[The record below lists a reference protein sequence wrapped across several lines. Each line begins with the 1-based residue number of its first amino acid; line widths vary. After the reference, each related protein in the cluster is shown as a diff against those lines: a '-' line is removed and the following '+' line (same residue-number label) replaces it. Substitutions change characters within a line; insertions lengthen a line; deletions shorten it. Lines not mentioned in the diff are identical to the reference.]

1 MEELSFKEKTIRY
14 DVQGSGPAVFLLHG
28 YLESL
33 EIWEDFAQELAGEY
47 KVIRM
52 DLPGHGKS
60 QVVDDVHSME
70 LLAEAARQVLDAA
83 GVDRCTLVGHSLGGY
98 VTLAFLDLYPGRLNG
113 FSLFHSHPFADKKQV
128 REKRQGEIDLVRQGR
143 KDEIFDVNVPKLFA
157 DDNLQ
162 AFSPQVEWVRGIA
175 ESTPGEG
182 IIANLRGMMERPD
195 RSGLVAS
202 TTKPFRMVAG
212 KKDKYINYQ
221 TVVPAIPIPQKGE
234 LIALENSGHLGFI
247 EEKARS
253 LEIFRHFLAEAAKN
267 RG

>member
-1 MEELSFKEKTIRY
+1 MKELTFKDKKIRY

-33 EIWEDFAQELAGEY
+33 EIWDDFARELADDY
-47 KVIRM
+47 TVIRM

-83 GVDRCTLVGHSLGGY
+83 GADRCTLVGHSLGGY

-113 FSLFHSHPFADKKQV
+113 FSLFHSHPFADNEQV

-143 KDEIFDVNVPKLFA
+143 EKEIFDVNVPKLFA

-162 AFSPQVEWVRGIA
+162 AFSHQVEWVRGIA

-195 RSGLVAS
+195 RSGLVEA

-212 KKDKYINYQ
+212 RKDKYINYEK
-221 TVVPAIPIPQKGE
+221 VVPGIPIPQQGS
-234 LIALENSGHLGFI
+234 LVTLENSGHLGFI

-253 LEIFRHFLAEAAKN
+253 VEVFRTFLAEATG
-267 RG
+267 RI

>member
-1 MEELSFKEKTIRY
+1 MEELNFKNKKVRY
-14 DVQGSGPAVFLLHG
+14 DVQGQGPAVFFLHG

-33 EIWEDFAQELAGEY
+33 EIWEEFARELAGEY
-47 KVIRM
+47 TVIRM

-60 QVVDDVHSME
+60 EVIDDVHSME
-70 LLAEAARQVLDAA
+70 LLAEAARHVLDAA
-83 GVDRCTLVGHSLGGY
+83 DVDHCTLVGHSLGGY

-113 FSLFHSHPFADKKQV
+113 FALFHSHPFADSEQV

-143 KDEIFDVNVPKLFA
+143 QKEIFDVNVPKLFA

-175 ESTPGEG
+175 EDTPGEG

-195 RSGLVAS
+195 RSGLVENTS
-202 TTKPFRMVAG
+202 KSFRMLAG

-221 TVVPAIPIPQKGE
+221 TVVPRIPIPENGR
-234 LIALENSGHLGFI
+234 LITLENSGHLGFI

-253 LEIFRHFLAEAAKN
+253 VKIFRDFLAEAGN

>member
-1 MEELSFKEKTIRY
+1 MEELNFKDKKVRY
-14 DVQGSGPAVFLLHG
+14 DVQGEGPAVFLLHG

-33 EIWEDFAQELAGEY
+33 EIWEEFAGELTGEY

-60 QVVDDVHSME
+60 EVIDDVHSME
-70 LLAEAARQVLDAA
+70 LLAEAAKHVLDAA
-83 GVDRCTLVGHSLGGY
+83 GADQCTLVGHSLGGY

-113 FSLFHSHPFADKKQV
+113 FALFHSHPFADKEQV
-128 REKRQGEIDLVRQGR
+128 REKRQSEIDLVRQGR
-143 KDEIFDVNVPKLFA
+143 QKEIFDVNVPRLFA

-175 ESTPGEG
+175 EATPGEG
-182 IIANLRGMMERPD
+182 IIANLRGMMQRPD
-195 RSGLVAS
+195 RSGLVAN
-202 TTKPFRMVAG
+202 TTKPFRMIAG
-212 KKDKYINYQ
+212 KKDKYIDYE
-221 TVVPAIPIPQKGE
+221 TVVPRIPIPENGR
-234 LIALENSGHLGFI
+234 LITLENSGHLGFI

-253 LEIFRHFLAEAAKN
+253 VKIFRNFLTEAGN

>member
-1 MEELSFKEKTIRY
+1 MEELNFKNKKVRY
-14 DVQGSGPAVFLLHG
+14 DVQGQGPAVFFLHG

-33 EIWEDFAQELAGEY
+33 EIWEEFARELAGEY
-47 KVIRM
+47 TVIRM

-60 QVVDDVHSME
+60 EVIDDVHSME
-70 LLAEAARQVLDAA
+70 LLAEAARHVLDAA
-83 GVDRCTLVGHSLGGY
+83 DVDHCTLVGHSLGGY

-113 FSLFHSHPFADKKQV
+113 FALFHSHPFADSEQV

-143 KDEIFDVNVPKLFA
+143 QKEIFDVNVPKLFA

-195 RSGLVAS
+195 RSGLVEDTS
-202 TTKPFRMVAG
+202 KSFRMLAG

-221 TVVPAIPIPQKGE
+221 TVVPRIPIPENGR
-234 LIALENSGHLGFI
+234 LITLENSGHLGFI

-253 LEIFRHFLAEAAKN
+253 VKIFRDFLAEAGN